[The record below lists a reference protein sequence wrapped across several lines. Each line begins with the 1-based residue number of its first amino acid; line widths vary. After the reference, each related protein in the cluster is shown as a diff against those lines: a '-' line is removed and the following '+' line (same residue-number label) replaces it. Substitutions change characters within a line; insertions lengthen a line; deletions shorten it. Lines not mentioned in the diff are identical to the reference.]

1 MLRKYDLNMEELKVN
16 IGNLFDELSKKYE
29 IKQQNS
35 YEVIYPENYE
45 IKTLGNK
52 YVKLVAVSRHKTQ
65 KHLIKII
72 VKVEKYLDF
81 HDMAQGPALVRRY
94 EDITVTTD
102 HICMK
107 YDKDHFFENVD
118 AKSLRMNDY
127 VSIYDE
133 SEDKELVGVII
144 GIEDLGVTDD
154 WVYDCEVDD
163 ESHAFYGNNIA
174 VHNSQFVNIQCVTDD
189 FKRKYG
195 LCDDLSKWDDENKL
209 KLWDWVNNFVEN
221 EVNPYVQNELVGKTY
236 RTEHPE
242 VLRYSLEYIGA
253 TGIYEA
259 KKHYAVHKILS
270 EGPEIVDKV
279 KFSGIEL
286 KKAST
291 PVAVKDI
298 LRDIYLGVLKENW
311 DEHEFIEYVN
321 ESYEKFKKLS
331 VDDIAMW
338 KGYNTAREASGF
350 LQMEIGATGISK
362 ACTYYNQL
370 LGHLKIGKKYDSIML
385 GQKVRFLYVI
395 PSNEYGIEC
404 IAFHDG
410 QWPKEFDKIFKADY
424 DVMFDKLV
432 LSPLKNFLEATKFRK
447 VDPRKQVVFDIFD
460 L

>member
-1 MLRKYDLNMEELKVN
+1 MQELKTN
-16 IGNLFDELSKKYE
+16 ISDLFDELSKRYE
-29 IKQQNS
+29 VKKQKS
-35 YEVIYPENYE
+35 YEVIYPDNYE
-45 IKTLGNK
+45 IKVFGNK
-52 YVKLVAVSRHKTQ
+52 YVKLVAVSRHKTS
-65 KHLIKII
+65 KHLVKI
-72 VKVEKYLDF
+72 VTEVEKHLDF
-81 HDMAQGPALVRRY
+81 YETTQGPAYVVRQ
-94 EDITVTTD
+94 EDVTVTTD
-102 HICMK
+102 HICMR
-107 YDKDHFFENVD
+107 YDKDHFFENVA
-118 AKSLRMNDY
+118 AKHLKVNDY
-127 VSIYDE
+127 VSVYNE
-133 SEDKELVGVII
+133 SEDIELLGTIVEIK
-144 GIEDLGVTDD
+144 DLGTTDD

-163 ESHAFYGNNIA
+163 KLHSFYANNILC
-174 VHNSQFVNIQCVTDD
+174 HNSQFCNIQCVTDD
-189 FKRKYG
+189 FKKKYG
-195 LCDDLSKWDDENKL
+195 LDDNLARWDDEHKL
-209 KLWDWVNNFVEN
+209 MLWKWVEDFVEN

-236 RTEHPE
+236 HTEHPE

-253 TGIYEA
+253 VGIYEA

-321 ESYEKFKKLS
+321 SSYEKFKSLAIN
-331 VDDIAMW
+331 DLAMW
-338 KGYNTAREASGF
+338 KGYNTAREPSGF
-350 LQMEIGATGISK
+350 LKMELGATGISK
-362 ACTYYNQL
+362 ACTYYNQML
-370 LGHLKIGKKYDSIML
+370 EHLKIGKKYDSILL
-385 GQKVRFLYVI
+385 GQKVRFSYVI

-410 QWPKEFDKIFKADY
+410 QWPKEFDSIFKVDY